1 MAYYFHRATV
11 VGLPANLL
19 VMPLTGVLMP
29 AAVLAVSIGSVSTT
43 IARIPAF
50 VAGAAIKAIAGTVRW
65 FGELQIADA
74 RVATPGFWMILIAVL
89 ALAAAMLLARRRRFL
104 AVTGLAAFTV
114 SAFWIALVL
123 PQPRVRPGVLEITAI
138 DVGQGDSLL
147 VVSPQG
153 RTLLVDAGG
162 MPYWTHSD
170 FDIGEN
176 VVSPY
181 LWSRG
186 FSRLDAV
193 AITHA
198 HADHIGGIP
207 AVLANFRPRELWLG
221 AQFPELESFS
231 EKARAMGAAVVR
243 RSRGDVF
250 ALGGTTIHVLAPT
263 AEKTATL
270 SSTRRNNESLVMKVT
285 YRDTAVLLEGDA
297 ERPTE
302 KRIAAEE
309 PAADLLTVGH
319 HGSAT
324 STIPE
329 FLAAVRP
336 RFAVISVGARNNY
349 GHPRREVLNRLRASG
364 VRTFRTDMNGAVTF
378 YLDGKDVT
386 PQTAALP

>member
-1 MAYYFHRATV
+1 
-11 VGLPANLL
+11 
-19 VMPLTGVLMP
+19 
-29 AAVLAVSIGSVSTT
+29 
-43 IARIPAF
+43 
-50 VAGAAIKAIAGTVRW
+50 
-65 FGELQIADA
+65 
-74 RVATPGFWMILIAVL
+74 
-89 ALAAAMLLARRRRFL
+89 
-104 AVTGLAAFTV
+104 
-114 SAFWIALVL
+114 
-123 PQPRVRPGVLEITAI
+123 
-138 DVGQGDSLL
+138 
-147 VVSPQG
+147 
-153 RTLLVDAGG
+153 

-207 AVLANFRPRELWLG
+207 AVLSNFRPRELWLG

-250 ALGGTTIHVLAPT
+250 ALGGTTIRVLAPT

-309 PAADLLTVGH
+309 PAADLLKVGH